1 MDDLIDAL
9 IQDLKEAAAK
19 SKVEMDRACAQ
30 MMKDLYT
37 KNPELMKAKVEKI
50 ENADITI
57 CFGESSIASDIWEK
71 IHNRAEDRILKQ
83 ISSEIEKFLN
93 ESVQDESVQD
103 NDLKKHL
110 WIERKEKNN
119 QLRGMAHCS
128 KQEIDRVRQVC
139 DDFRMQTITRTWDTF
154 RQITIDSA
162 RNIGQVHLPDIRITL
177 IFPTS
182 NTLNIL
188 RYCTEAEVTKEE
200 YIYSLPSVTLD
211 TNVLLQMKRGE
222 VVDIREFRKKYLVDL
237 AVSQRI
243 REDIQLHPDEEK
255 FLSDY
260 YIRIIPS
267 IMRSSFDSEAKRFLL
282 NPKFNKPGSTEFLKS
297 AESIIDNFFKP
308 RGEKPPEYLDWDHLH
323 AHYLSGRDI
332 FLTNDKKILKIKDQL
347 KEELGIVVMSL
358 EDFLNSFEGNE
369 DLIKSFGKVNPID
382 DVSDIICVAD

>member
-9 IQDLKEAAAK
+9 IRDLKEEATK

-30 MMKDLYT
+30 MMRDLYT
-37 KNPELMKAKVEKI
+37 KNPELMKAKVEEI
-50 ENADITI
+50 ENIGITI
-57 CFGESSIASDIWEK
+57 CFGESSVASDSWGK

-83 ISSEIEKFLN
+83 IASEIEKFLN
-93 ESVQDESVQD
+93 ESVQD

-110 WIERKEKNN
+110 WIERKGKNN
-119 QLRGMAHCS
+119 ELRGIAHCP
-128 KQEIDRVRQVC
+128 KQEIDRLRQVC
-139 DDFRMQTITRTWDTF
+139 DDFRMQTITNTWDRF
-154 RQITIDSA
+154 RQVTIDKA
-162 RNIGQVHLPDIRITL
+162 RNIGQVNLPDIRIIL

-188 RYCTEAEVTKEE
+188 RYCTEGEVTKEE

-211 TNVLLQMKRGE
+211 TDVLLKMKRGE
-222 VVDIREFRKKYLVDL
+222 FVDMQEFRKTYLVDL

-243 REDIQLHPDEEK
+243 REDIKLRPDEEK

-260 YIRIIPS
+260 YIRTIPS
-267 IMRSSFDSEAKRFLL
+267 IMRSSFDSKAQRFLL

-297 AESIIDNFFKP
+297 AESIINIFFKP
-308 RGEKPPEYLDWDHLH
+308 RGETPPGYLDWDHLH

-332 FLTNDKKILKIKDQL
+332 FLTDDQKILKIKDQL

-369 DLIKSFGKVNPID
+369 DLIKSFGKVNSID
-382 DVSDIICVAD
+382 GVSDIICVAD